1 MHSPNS
7 KKQMYRR
14 RRIFVAV
21 VTLLLLIALVCIV
34 VGIISILNRR
44 DIPAEPAQTPLASQT
59 PNIGALATPDVPA
72 ETTAP
77 ESIAPT
83 ERPKVNYPPALACAS
98 AQKSAYG
105 FITELMVNGAPASS
119 YTASKPIEFLHND
132 EYCRLDGVLT
142 FRGSCFRQNPF
153 FGTAEITQGKLSLLH
168 NIPTASLGKGA
179 GGSYK
184 GSWTGSGWT
193 GQPLI
198 VKWDEETKQ
207 IMNLYPSAKQKEGL
221 VEVIYATMDGNI
233 YFFDLETG
241 EATRDK
247 LKLGV
252 PFKGAGSLDPR
263 GYPLMY
269 LGQGDHYAEAG
280 RGAKAIV
287 VSLIEGKVLYSFGQK
302 DDPFALRSWHAYDS
316 APILDEGTDT
326 LIYPG
331 ENGIIYRVVLNTNY
345 DKANG
350 TISVNP
356 DTPVKV
362 RYKSNRT
369 TNDGYWLGYE
379 SSAVAWRNYIYVAD
393 NAGFL
398 QCIDANTM
406 ETVWVQDIWDDTNAT
421 PALEEDPENN
431 TAYLYVGCSLDN
443 KAVNGKGNVAFF
455 KIDAITGEI
464 IWQVERNVYTS
475 DITGGVMSSAVIGK
489 GKISDLV
496 ITTFA
501 SYGAANS
508 GEMVAINKD
517 TKEIVWSKQL
527 SGYAW
532 SSPVAMYDA
541 DGNAYVIQCNSAGD
555 ICVFD
560 GATGNLLDKVN
571 VESNIE
577 ASPAAYGN
585 YIVIGTRVKGI
596 HIIRID

>member
-1 MHSPNS
+1 MHSRRLS
-7 KKQMYRR
+7 RSVYRR

-21 VTLLLLIALVCIV
+21 VTLLLLIAIVCIV
-34 VGIISILNRR
+34 IGIVSILNRR
-44 DIPAEPAQTPLASQT
+44 EEPETTPQQTPPISETASPGALPTAQAPIETTEAPQT
-59 PNIGALATPDVPA
+59 PNVD
-72 ETTAP
+72 
-77 ESIAPT
+77 
-83 ERPKVNYPPALACAS
+83 YPPASACAS

-105 FITELMVNGAPASS
+105 FITELMVNSAPASS
-119 YTASKPIEFLHND
+119 YAASTPIEFLHND

-153 FGTAEITQGKLSLLH
+153 FGTAQIEQGKLSLLH
-168 NIPTASLGKGA
+168 NIPTASLGKGS
-179 GGSYK
+179 GGNYQ

-207 IMNLYPSAKQKEGL
+207 IMNLYPQAKQKEGL
-221 VEVIYATMDGNI
+221 VEVVYATMDGNI

-247 LKLGV
+247 IQLSV

-263 GYPLMY
+263 GYPLLY
-269 LGQGDHYAEAG
+269 LGQGDHYAEEG
-280 RGAKAIV
+280 RGAKAMV
-287 VSLIEGKVLYSFGQK
+287 VSLIDGRVLYSFGQK

-331 ENGIIYRVVLNTNY
+331 ENGVIYRVVLNTNY

-356 DTPVKV
+356 DEPVKV
-362 RYKSNRT
+362 RYKANRT
-369 TNDGYWLGYE
+369 QNEGYWLGYE

-398 QCIDANTM
+398 QCIDVNTM
-406 ETVWVQDIWDDTNAT
+406 QTVWVQDIWDDTNAT
-421 PALEEDPENN
+421 PAFEEDPQNK

-443 KAVNGKGNVAFF
+443 KAVNGQGDVAFF
-455 KIDAITGEI
+455 KIDAVTGEI
-464 IWQVERNVYTS
+464 LWQVERNVYTS
-475 DITGGVMSSAVIGK
+475 SITGGVMSSAIIGE
-489 GKISDLV
+489 GNISNLV

-501 SYGAANS
+501 SYGASNS
-508 GEMVAINKD
+508 GEIVAIDKASG
-517 TKEIVWSKQL
+517 EIVWSEKL

-532 SSPVAMYDA
+532 SSPLAMYDA
-541 DGNAYVIQCNSAGD
+541 QGNAYIVQCNSTGD
-555 ICVFD
+555 VYVFD
-560 GATGNLLDKVN
+560 GSNGDILDKVN
-571 VESNIE
+571 VQSNIE
-577 ASPAAYGN
+577 ASPAAYNN